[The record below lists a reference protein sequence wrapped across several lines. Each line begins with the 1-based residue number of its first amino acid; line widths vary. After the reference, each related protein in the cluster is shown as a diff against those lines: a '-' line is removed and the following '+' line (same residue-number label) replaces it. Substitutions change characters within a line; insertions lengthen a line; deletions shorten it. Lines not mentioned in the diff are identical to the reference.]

1 MSVLNDGEGEQ
12 KGGKGKDQEGEELLF
27 HGFWV
32 LMEYKV
38 QKIVNFA
45 MQKLLINLILI
56 ISVLKSMGQDFSSF
70 EKKELIS
77 GGDTLR
83 YRIQYPLGYNA
94 AKKYPLILVLHGS
107 GERGR
112 DNEAQLKWGGS
123 LFADSAKRAAF
134 PAIVVFPQCPAT
146 DSWSRLTFNP
156 QDSLRFHFLSD
167 TVVSRPL
174 GLVMQLLDALVT
186 GGTINTRK
194 IYVGGLSMG
203 GMGTFEIL
211 WRKPHFFAAAFP
223 ICGAGDPAKVKIYAR
238 KFPIWVF
245 HGGADP
251 VVPVGNSRVMVR
263 ELKAAGAK
271 VIYAEYPGVQHDS
284 WKNAFAEPELL
295 PWLFEKSK

>member
-1 MSVLNDGEGEQ
+1 MFE
-12 KGGKGKDQEGEELLF
+12 
-27 HGFWV
+27 
-32 LMEYKV
+32 
-38 QKIVNFA
+38 KIVIFG
-45 MQKLLINLILI
+45 MQKLLISLVLLVSIL
-56 ISVLKSMGQDFSSF
+56 KGMGQDFSSYA
-70 EKKELIS
+70 KKELIS

-83 YRIQYPLGYNA
+83 YRIQYPLSYDP

-107 GERGR
+107 GERGS

-123 LFADSAKRAAF
+123 LFADPAKRAAF
-134 PAIVVFPQCPAT
+134 PAIVVFPQCPITA
-146 DSWSRLTFNP
+146 SWSRLTYNP
-156 QDSLRFHFLSD
+156 QDSLRFHFRSD
-167 TVVSRPL
+167 TVVAGPL
-174 GLVMQLLDALVT
+174 GLVMQLLDSLVA
-186 GGTINTRK
+186 GGTVNTRK

-223 ICGAGDPAKVKIYAR
+223 ICGAGDPARVRVYAR

-263 ELKAAGAK
+263 ELKADGAK
-271 VIYAEYPGVQHDS
+271 VVYTEYPGVQHES
-284 WKNAFAEPELL
+284 WKNAFAEPGLL

>member
-1 MSVLNDGEGEQ
+1 MPERSWRRWCLKDPERRGIRWILAEAVGGE
-12 KGGKGKDQEGEELLF
+12 
-27 HGFWV
+27 
-32 LMEYKV
+32 KV
-38 QKIVNFA
+38 VIFA
-45 MQKLLINLILI
+45 MQKLLIGLVLV
-56 ISVLKSMGQDFSSF
+56 ISVLKTMGQDFSSY

-83 YRIQYPLGYNA
+83 YRIQFPPGYDPSQ
-94 AKKYPLILVLHGS
+94 KYPLILVLHGS
-107 GERGR
+107 GERGS

-123 LFADSAKRAAF
+123 LFADPAKRAAF
-134 PAIVVFPQCPAT
+134 PAIVVFPQCPVT
-146 DSWSRLTFNP
+146 GSWSRLTYNP

-167 TVVSRPL
+167 TVVSTPL
-174 GLVMQLLDALVT
+174 GSVMQLLDQLVA
-186 GGTINTRK
+186 GGAVNTHK

-223 ICGAGDPAKVKIYAR
+223 ICGAGDPGRVKIYAR

-251 VVPVGNSRVMVR
+251 VVPVGNSRMMVR
-263 ELKAAGAK
+263 ELKADGAK
-271 VIYAEYPGVQHDS
+271 VEYTEYPGVGHDS

-295 PWLFEKSK
+295 PWLFGKSR